1 MESYFHERMIMTLN
15 DRLAGVFEKAF
26 GLETGK
32 FSPNL
37 APEDVPN
44 WDSVGHMNLV
54 MFLEQEFGGP
64 FEVDEIMEMSSPQK
78 IIDILK
84 GKGVPE

>member
-1 MESYFHERMIMTLN
+1 MAIEE
-15 DRLAGVFEKAF
+15 RLANVFDAAF
-26 GLETGK
+26 GFENEK
-32 FSPNL
+32 FSPDL

-54 MFLEQEFGGP
+54 MELEKEFDQQ
-64 FEVDEIMEMSSPQK
+64 FEVDEIMEMSSPAK

-84 GKGVPE
+84 TKGVED

>member
-1 MESYFHERMIMTLN
+1 MALN
-15 DRLAGVFEKAF
+15 DRLASVFEKAF
-26 GLETGK
+26 GFETSL

-54 MFLEQEFGGP
+54 MNLEDEFQQH
-64 FEVDEIMEMSSPQK
+64 FEVDEIMEMSSPAK
-78 IIDILK
+78 IMEILK
-84 GKGVPE
+84 AKGVED